1 MIQTFV
7 ISILSILIIIVA
19 FLIVLVGSI
28 GILRIVVVSVFEF
41 DFIKWIKTK
50 KKPKTKINF
59 KDLPKIYLENMEGEE
74 DEN

>member
-7 ISILSILIIIVA
+7 ISVLSILIIIVA

-28 GILRIVVVSVFEF
+28 GILRVVVVSVFEF

-50 KKPKTKINF
+50 RKPKINF
-59 KDLPKIYLENMEGEE
+59 KDLPKIYLEDMEGEE